1 MDASDDVIHQPIR
14 LRVMAALTACDPSG
28 EGLDFTQLKKLT
40 GATDG
45 NLGAH
50 LDHLARAGYVEVTKA
65 FVGRR
70 PRTTVK
76 ASAQGRAAFARH
88 VAFLKSI
95 IEAARSWSRLILP
108 QTPPCAGP
116 PCGSECL
123 GRGPRF

>member
-1 MDASDDVIHQPIR
+1 MDGPDEVVHQPVR
-14 LRVMAALTACDPSG
+14 LRVMAALTACHPND
-28 EGLDFTQLKKLT
+28 EGLDFTHLKKLT
-40 GATDG
+40 GATEG

-50 LDHLARAGYVEVTKA
+50 LDHLTRASYVEVTKA

-95 IEAARSWSRLILP
+95 I
-108 QTPPCAGP
+108 AGA
-116 PCGSECL
+116 
-123 GRGPRF
+123 

>member
-1 MDASDDVIHQPIR
+1 MDGPDDVIHQPVR
-14 LRVMAALTACDPSG
+14 LRVMAALTALTPEED
-28 EGLDFTQLKKLT
+28 GLDFTRLKGMT

-76 ASAQGRAAFARH
+76 ASPVGRAAFARH
-88 VAFLKSI
+88 VQFLKEI
-95 IEAARSWSRLILP
+95 I
-108 QTPPCAGP
+108 AGT
-116 PCGSECL
+116 
-123 GRGPRF
+123 

>member
-1 MDASDDVIHQPIR
+1 MDAPDDVIHQSIG
-14 LRVMAALTACDPSG
+14 LRVMAALTACDPG
-28 EGLDFTQLKKLT
+28 DEGLNFTQLKKLT
-40 GATDG
+40 GAADG

-76 ASAQGRAAFARH
+76 ASPQGRAAFSLH

-95 IEAARSWSRLILP
+95 I
-108 QTPPCAGP
+108 AGA
-116 PCGSECL
+116 
-123 GRGPRF
+123 

>member
-1 MDASDDVIHQPIR
+1 MGASDDVIHQPIR

-28 EGLDFTQLKKLT
+28 EGLDFTHLKKLT

-95 IEAARSWSRLILP
+95 IE
-108 QTPPCAGP
+108 GV
-116 PCGSECL
+116 
-123 GRGPRF
+123 

>member
-1 MDASDDVIHQPIR
+1 MDAPDEIIHQPVR
-14 LRVMAALTACDPSG
+14 LRIMAALTAPECDE
-28 EGLDFTQLKKLT
+28 EGLDFTRLKSLT

-50 LDHLARAGYVEVTKA
+50 IDHLTRAGYVKVSKA

-76 ASAQGRAAFARH
+76 ASAAGREAFQKH

-95 IEAARSWSRLILP
+95 IASGAAS
-108 QTPPCAGP
+108 
-116 PCGSECL
+116 
-123 GRGPRF
+123 

>member
-1 MDASDDVIHQPIR
+1 MDGPDDVIHQPVR
-14 LRVMAALTACDPSG
+14 LRVMAALTALTQEED
-28 EGLDFTQLKKLT
+28 GLDFTRLKGMT

-76 ASAQGRAAFARH
+76 ASPVGRAAFARH
-88 VAFLKSI
+88 VAFLKEI
-95 IEAARSWSRLILP
+95 I
-108 QTPPCAGP
+108 AGA
-116 PCGSECL
+116 
-123 GRGPRF
+123 